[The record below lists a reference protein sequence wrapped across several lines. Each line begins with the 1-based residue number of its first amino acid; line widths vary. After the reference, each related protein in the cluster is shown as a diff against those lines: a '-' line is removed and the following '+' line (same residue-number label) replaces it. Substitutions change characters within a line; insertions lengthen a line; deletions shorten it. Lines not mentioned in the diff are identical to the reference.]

1 VVLPPILIHL
11 GGLSLGQLW
20 YVYLPVIL
28 LSFVFMIPVV
38 FYVETRYAH
47 REGLLGAVLLTAIAL
62 LLMSLGGLSFWL
74 LVICLGLFF
83 IGFNILEAL
92 QPSMVSRA
100 CPPEHKGLALGF
112 FNMSQAF

>member
-1 VVLPPILIHL
+1 
-11 GGLSLGQLW
+11 
-20 YVYLPVIL
+20 
-28 LSFVFMIPVV
+28 
-38 FYVETRYAH
+38 H

-112 FNMSQAF
+112 FNMSQAFGVAMGGFAGGVIARYLSPTMVFIVAGLCCMVWFFNSRNIQNIVKS